1 LDLIDGFIARYV
13 KEYDYYEQAARMA
26 AQMLQSGLE
35 AAGIR
40 SIVTSR
46 AKSVTRLAEKCRQRI
61 KRRAYESIED
71 IYSDIVDLAG
81 VRVALYFPAERE
93 QVGGLI
99 SRLFYEYEP
108 RRVFPDASRSR
119 IHRRLSGYSA
129 LHYRVRLQPQ
139 ALVEPDRRYAGANIE
154 IQVAS
159 VLMHGWSEVEH
170 DLVYK
175 PADGELSAEE
185 YSLLDQVNGLVL
197 AGEIALEQLQRAGE
211 TRVANG
217 GRQFANHYELAAHL
231 LSQIST
237 ANEAPVTK
245 SGLGRVDLLFE
256 LLTRLRF
263 DTPDD
268 LHPYLALLHGDL
280 ERRPLSEQII
290 DALIA
295 EDESHYET
303 YLSVRAQLDLS
314 RAKQIS
320 RDEVTYREMGRF
332 LTRWVELERLLRE
345 LMPARLK
352 QRPFGVPAMIR
363 VVASELSLDSEL
375 LYELDQLR
383 LIRNQLVHGV
393 ELPASSHIASATQRM
408 DGLIREIERRRDSQ

>member
-119 IHRRLSGYSA
+119 MDRRLSGYSA
-129 LHYRVRLQPQ
+129 LHYRVRLQPR
-139 ALVEPDRRYAGANIE
+139 ALIEPDQRYAGANIE

-185 YSLLDQVNGLVL
+185 YSLLDQLNGLVL
-197 AGEIALEQLQRAGE
+197 AGEIALEQLQAAGE

-231 LSQIST
+231 LNQVPT
-237 ANEAPVTK
+237 ANEEPVTE

-268 LHPYLALLHGDL
+268 LRSYLALLHGDL
-280 ERRPLSEQII
+280 ERRPLSEQIV

-295 EDESHYET
+295 EDVSHYEM
-303 YLSVRAQLDLS
+303 YLSVRAQVDLS

-345 LMPARLK
+345 QMPEGLK
-352 QRPFGVPAMIR
+352 QRPFGVPAMTR
-363 VVASELSLDSEL
+363 VLASELSLDSEF

-383 LIRNQLVHGV
+383 LIRNQLVHGF
-393 ELPASSHIASATQRM
+393 ELPTSSHIANATHQM
-408 DGLIREIERRRDSQ
+408 DALISEIERRRDSQ

>member
-1 LDLIDGFIARYV
+1 MDLIDGFIARYV

-46 AKSVTRLAEKCRQRI
+46 AKSATRLAEKCRQRN
-61 KRRAYESIED
+61 KRRPYESIED

-81 VRVALYFPAERE
+81 VRVALYFPAERD

-119 IHRRLSGYSA
+119 MDRRFSGYSA

-139 ALVEPDRRYAGANIE
+139 TLVEPDQRYAGANIE

-185 YSLLDQVNGLVL
+185 YSLLDQLNGLVL
-197 AGEIALEQLQRAGE
+197 AGETALEQLQRAGE
-211 TRVANG
+211 TRVASG
-217 GRQFANHYELAAHL
+217 GRHFANHYELAAHL
-231 LSQIST
+231 LSQVST
-237 ANEAPVTK
+237 ANEEPVME

-268 LHPYLALLHGDL
+268 LRPYLALLHGDL

-295 EDESHYET
+295 EDGSHYET
-303 YLSVRAQLDLS
+303 YLSQVDLS

-332 LTRWVELERLLRE
+332 LTLWVELERLLRE
-345 LMPARLK
+345 LMPERLK

-363 VVASELSLDSEL
+363 VLASELSLDSEF

-393 ELPASSHIASATQRM
+393 ELPTSSHIANATHQI
-408 DGLIREIERRRDSQ
+408 DALISEIERRRDSQ